1 MESVVSLASDSACL
15 YEQLGYMFLSA
26 FFVRTLFYLTD
37 HGWPGGGG
45 EAGASG
51 ILVYPKKIRQN
62 TQKYPKLC
70 PGILYT

>member
-26 FFVRTLFYLTD
+26 HSILSDRSRLA
-37 HGWPGGGG
+37 GGGG
-45 EAGASG
+45 AGASG